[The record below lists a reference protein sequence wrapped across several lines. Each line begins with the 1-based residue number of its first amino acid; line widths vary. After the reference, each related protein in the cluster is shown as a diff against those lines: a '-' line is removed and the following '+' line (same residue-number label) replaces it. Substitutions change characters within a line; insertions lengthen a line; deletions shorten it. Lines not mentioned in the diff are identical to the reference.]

1 MNPNQRTSRL
11 IQRRVTSQFKFG
23 LPSPPWMAYIVMQKI
38 KPMKSLANL
47 IVILSLAVGR
57 GFAEGEAPKDPD
69 NGEDLV
75 VSEITISR
83 GPVQGG
89 EEEGF
94 PATASYRV
102 IARITNKSKVI
113 EINPVFHV
121 SLDSSPDKV
130 EGCASSMILMPLE
143 TRVFC
148 SGGLH
153 TSPENLANAKTA
165 IIRPTKNPF
174 PISGWDDK
182 IKNVPKLGFVDVV
195 HRKFPLNQF
204 VTVTATFQNPEGI
217 ALSRVM
223 GTAVFLDKDGRVTDA
238 GPVDYDVQNPR
249 KDGMFIG
256 FHMSNVKE
264 SDQCIIEVNDF
275 ER

>member
-1 MNPNQRTSRL
+1 
-11 IQRRVTSQFKFG
+11 
-23 LPSPPWMAYIVMQKI
+23 MQKI

-57 GFAEGEAPKDPD
+57 GFAEGEAPKVPDND

-121 SLDSSPDKV
+121 SLDSSIQLPRQKV
-130 EGCASSMILMPLE
+130 E
-143 TRVFC
+143 FQ
-148 SGGLH
+148 
-153 TSPENLANAKTA
+153 LA
-165 IIRPTKNPF
+165 
-174 PISGWDDK
+174 
-182 IKNVPKLGFVDVV
+182 
-195 HRKFPLNQF
+195 
-204 VTVTATFQNPEGI
+204 
-217 ALSRVM
+217 
-223 GTAVFLDKDGRVTDA
+223 
-238 GPVDYDVQNPR
+238 
-249 KDGMFIG
+249 
-256 FHMSNVKE
+256 
-264 SDQCIIEVNDF
+264 
-275 ER
+275 